1 MKALVLSGGS
11 PEADRSVLFRVLE
24 QIADVGITDVGIV
37 LGGAADA
44 VRAAVGDGARF
55 GVGVTYLPRSRRPG
69 PGAAVGTARDWLGDD
84 DFVTHPED
92 VLVPGGI
99 GEQVEAF
106 RIRRPAAQVVPG
118 PAGVYFFTDAVHRA
132 VDAVQA
138 AAPGGPEITDV
149 LRWLT
154 DQGLEVVSATPA
166 GSGPAPI
173 HP

>member
-1 MKALVLSGGS
+1 MKALVLTGRS
-11 PEADRSVLFRVLE
+11 PGADRSVFFRVLE

-44 VRAAVGDGARF
+44 VREAVGDGTRF

-69 PGAAVGTARDWLGDD
+69 PGAAVHMARDWLGDD
-84 DFVTHPED
+84 DFVTYPED

-106 RIRRPAAQVVPG
+106 RTRRPAAQVVPG

-138 AAPGGPEITDV
+138 AASGGPEITDL
-149 LRWLT
+149 LRWLA
-154 DQGLEVVSATPA
+154 DQGLEVVSAAPA
-166 GSGPAPI
+166 DPAPI
-173 HP
+173 RP